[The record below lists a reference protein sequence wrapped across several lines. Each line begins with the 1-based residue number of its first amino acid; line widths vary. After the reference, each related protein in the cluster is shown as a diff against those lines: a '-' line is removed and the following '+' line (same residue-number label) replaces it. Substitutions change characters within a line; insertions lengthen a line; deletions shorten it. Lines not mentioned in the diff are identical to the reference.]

1 MKANKHTVHIDQ
13 ALSAKLKQFD
23 SGYKGD
29 YSAFKQ
35 TLSNYN
41 SNYVRLDDALE
52 LKLGQSALKLESSWK
67 KVAAVFWFRRLRNTS
82 IILFVLIGLS
92 YGIRYTT
99 NIQHSSVAQKSGLVR
114 ETVSEMQVSGK
125 RSLKNESNTYHEL
138 PKNKDGILANI
149 TGRKQPY
156 FDKQA
161 LNNHNGEHISDIADN
176 MLFEGILYDFTDLGS
191 ERQLKRSEV
200 FGFPINPI
208 SAADVYKTISALNH
222 ISPGSS
228 SQKWFSILRG
238 LTIGVEISNSFQ
250 TSRSLMGSPD
260 TENTNRNY
268 AALSDNGRRVNHVIN
283 YGIVVEKS
291 IYRGF
296 GISTGIQK
304 QTLNH
309 TQTTDF
315 VLNEAPVYDL
325 DGSIAGYI
333 QIVPERIAVRLE
345 NTVSYIAVPL
355 YMTYHLK
362 LGAKNSMQM
371 KLGSGLLCQI
381 DAETEK
387 FDYKSLVLK
396 PYNQPEKRFSMRQV
410 RYGLGWTRQLPHNV
424 MLSFAFERQDISK
437 VAALSDQTE
446 RIQTNTNNFIVS
458 LKFKL

>member
-222 ISPGSS
+222 ISFGSL
-228 SQKWFSILRG
+228 F
-238 LTIGVEISNSFQ
+238 
-250 TSRSLMGSPD
+250 
-260 TENTNRNY
+260 
-268 AALSDNGRRVNHVIN
+268 
-283 YGIVVEKS
+283 
-291 IYRGF
+291 
-296 GISTGIQK
+296 
-304 QTLNH
+304 
-309 TQTTDF
+309 
-315 VLNEAPVYDL
+315 
-325 DGSIAGYI
+325 
-333 QIVPERIAVRLE
+333 
-345 NTVSYIAVPL
+345 
-355 YMTYHLK
+355 
-362 LGAKNSMQM
+362 
-371 KLGSGLLCQI
+371 
-381 DAETEK
+381 
-387 FDYKSLVLK
+387 
-396 PYNQPEKRFSMRQV
+396 
-410 RYGLGWTRQLPHNV
+410 
-424 MLSFAFERQDISK
+424 
-437 VAALSDQTE
+437 
-446 RIQTNTNNFIVS
+446 
-458 LKFKL
+458 